1 MTGRSGHCSLTQ
13 TPTKDSQKDP
23 TPAQERKMN
32 AILLPLMRAGAIP
45 ERLYYHLR
53 SSAGKVPL
61 LYGLP
66 KIHKP
71 EVPLRPI
78 VSFVNSPTYALSKH
92 LVSILSPLVGKSP
105 LHVRNSADFASFI
118 AGQTVHQ
125 GMTLVSFD
133 IVSLFTKVPVDLA
146 TKVARER
153 LTADQSLADRTAL
166 SADEVV
172 SLLEFCLGGYL
183 PILQR
188 GDVLADLQHSY
199 GVTGLCH
206 SGQPGDGGR
215 RAKGSHFLHDSTTLL
230 EAIRG

>member
-1 MTGRSGHCSLTQ
+1 MTRRSGPCSLTQ
-13 TPTKDSQKDP
+13 APTKDSQ
-23 TPAQERKMN
+23 E
-32 AILLPLMRAGAIP
+32 
-45 ERLYYHLR
+45 
-53 SSAGKVPL
+53 KVPL

-71 EVPLRPI
+71 EIPLRPI

-105 LHVRNSADFASFI
+105 SHVRNSADFASFI

-133 IVSLFTKVPVDLA
+133 VVSLFTKVPVNLA

-166 SADEVV
+166 SPDEVV
-172 SLLEFCLGGYL
+172 SLLEFCLGGHVSV
-183 PILQR
+183 LQR
-188 GDVLADLQHSY
+188 GDVPAGLWHSH
-199 GVTGLCH
+199 GVTSLCH

-215 RAKGSHFLHDSTTLL
+215 RAKGSHFLHNPTTLL